1 MKEVNLI
8 KFNTENIMVDDMRNC
23 MDIHSFDNP
32 INEIVGSQEYVP
44 QFVDIDNI
52 RIERIVDHG
61 VEHYIAVSKK
71 VWEYLYLIE
80 NPVTAES
87 QARKILI
94 LKTEKDVINSKLHNA
109 TKSLLALSAKVYQAS
124 LFTRIKWVFTG
135 IW

>member
-8 KFNTENIMVDDMRNC
+8 KFDTENIMVDDMRNLI
-23 MDIHSFDNP
+23 DIHTIDNP
-32 INEIVGSQEYVP
+32 INEIVGSREYVP
-44 QFVDIDNI
+44 QFVDIDNV
-52 RIERIVDHG
+52 RIERIVEHG

-80 NPVTAES
+80 NPVTAKS
-87 QARKILI
+87 QEIEI
-94 LKTEKDVINSKLHNA
+94 LKQKEMICNLKISHAGTTS
-109 TKSLLALSAKVYQAS
+109 SLLNLSKKVYQAS